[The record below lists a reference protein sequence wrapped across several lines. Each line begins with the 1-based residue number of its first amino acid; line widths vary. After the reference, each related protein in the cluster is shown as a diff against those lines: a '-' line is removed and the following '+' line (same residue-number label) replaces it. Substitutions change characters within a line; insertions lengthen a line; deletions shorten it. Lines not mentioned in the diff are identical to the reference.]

1 MRFLRATSSP
11 MTKLSPER
19 LKALRREQ
27 SRNLSDDIAE
37 AIESK
42 KVERAVAR
50 LPNHANDVMLR
61 ATVHRIIRAFDGA
74 IPDDLEERYLAYRT
88 EVAWMEDGVEVRGV
102 PTAEGIAAVAGLAV
116 AAREYHRRLA
126 QLARVQP

>member
-1 MRFLRATSSP
+1 MNDDTP
-11 MTKLSPER
+11 KMTPDQ
-19 LKALRREQ
+19 LRRRLAREHN
-27 SRNLSDDIAE
+27 RNLRDDISDAVE
-37 AIESK
+37 GKA
-42 KVERAVAR
+42 VERAVAR
-50 LPNHANDVMLR
+50 LPKYASDIMLR

-88 EVAWMEDGVEVRGV
+88 EVAWMEDGIEVRGV